1 MQTKSVTTEIQG
13 TPEHIASKIVCDF
26 YERLQEIHKHIKC
39 VDLDFMEPG
48 ANSDLPFVDVIATYL
63 NPRDSNNRGQIQEAE
78 IQEAEIQKAEK
89 NMVLQFA
96 RAQNE
101 DVIKFLT
108 VDLGAKKDKSSTNR
122 YHATE
127 DVYKK
132 AKQQLQSVC
141 PQKPTPAA
149 SQEGE
154 VIWIDGDRYPTIE
167 Q

>member
-13 TPEHIASKIVCDF
+13 TPEHIASQIVYDF
-26 YERLQEIHKHIKC
+26 YEKIQETHKHIKC

-78 IQEAEIQKAEK
+78 KY
-89 NMVLQFA
+89 MVLQFA

-167 Q
+167 